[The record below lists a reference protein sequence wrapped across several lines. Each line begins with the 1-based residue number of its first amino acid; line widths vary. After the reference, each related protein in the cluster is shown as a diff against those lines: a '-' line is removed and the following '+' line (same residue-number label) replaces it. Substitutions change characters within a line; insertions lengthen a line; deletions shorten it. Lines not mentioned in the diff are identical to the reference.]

1 MEVEMSKKIVG
12 TNQAPAAVGPYSQ
25 GVISDGW
32 IWTSGQVAL
41 DPATGEMVGTDA
53 ATQADRAL
61 RNIAAILE
69 SAGSGLDRVVRATIY
84 LTNMDDFAAVNKV
97 YASYFSEPF
106 PARACVQVSRLPVGA
121 LVEIDAIA
129 TVG

>member
-1 MEVEMSKKIVG
+1 MKRVIKTS
-12 TNQAPAAVGPYSQ
+12 QAPAAVGPYSQ
-25 GVISDGW
+25 GVIVDGW

-41 DPATGEMVGTDA
+41 DPTSGSLVGSDA

-61 RNIAAILE
+61 KNVQAILE
-69 SAGSGLDRVVRATIY
+69 AAGSGLDRVVRATIY

-97 YASYFSEPF
+97 YASYFPEPF
-106 PARACVQVSRLPVGA
+106 PARACVEVSRLPLGA

-129 TVG
+129 RVGD